1 MEKHKVVP
9 LEELR
14 QLGKPINANEKH
26 RENLKLLDKV
36 AIFITKIVGTMWCA
50 IAFTLIALIG
60 LPDAISGGK
69 YEFINWFTQTLL
81 QLVLF
86 SVVIVGQNLQSRH
99 SQRRAEIEYDTSIK
113 SEAEI
118 ESILAHLE
126 NQNEILKKIEDKLE
140 NK

>member
-1 MEKHKVVP
+1 MEKHKIIP
-9 LEELR
+9 LEELKK
-14 QLGKPINANEKH
+14 LNSPINANEKH
-26 RENLKLLDKV
+26 KENLTLLDKI
-36 AIFITKIVGTMWCA
+36 AIFITKVVGTMWCA

-69 YEFINWFTQTLL
+69 YEFINWLTQTLL

-99 SQRRAEIEYDTSIK
+99 SQRRAEIEYNTSIK

-126 NQNEILKKIEDKLE
+126 NQNEILKEIQSKLE